1 MARGSLPAIPTS
13 PLRRQKH
20 LRRFPPRYTGD
31 ERERRERCRRGSLD
45 AESEIDLDDPIIKE
59 ELDLLESVR
68 QGLEA
73 RDARADNRQYDREKR
88 VLEELDRIRT
98 LLSSGEEDKD
108 RAALL
113 EQWHHQSSL
122 LDQLKASR
130 DVEALNPEVPYFGHL
145 RLRED
150 DQEWDLCIGRTSC
163 VEHGLRIV
171 AWRDAPI
178 ARLFYSY
185 RQGEDYDE
193 EIAGRERVGEIKARR
208 MVGIQGGA
216 LRRIQAPE
224 GDFYSDPED
233 PANWQ
238 KRDQAPPRLA
248 GGEAAAVR
256 AHGSDTT
263 GAQLGTANAK
273 SGGRSDRFLPEITG
287 LIDPDQYELIT
298 RPSSGFLVVRG
309 TAGSGKTTV
318 ALHRVAFLAYEE
330 PRIDGPE
337 TLIVMFSEAL
347 RSYVRHV
354 LPSLGLHEVRPTTYR
369 YWERGVRRRHFP
381 QFPEK
386 EREDTPGVVIRA
398 KLHPIMGA
406 ALERH
411 IERTEGP
418 PTPETAVDDWA
429 TVLTDL
435 ELLTEIRDE
444 FGNEAFSDAELER
457 IVKWNRDHVGALQDH
472 LSGASKDG
480 EIDSEDDTLLLRAFQ
495 LRVGPLRAKGSRPLR
510 LRHIAVDEVQD
521 FSPTEVQVLLGC
533 LDRRGSIT
541 LAGDTQ
547 QHIVENSGF
556 VSWTDFLQHLGVEGQ
571 EVETLKINYRSSA
584 QITEFAFDV
593 LGDLREDEGLP
604 PSSRQGP
611 PVELFRFDDTGAC
624 VFFLAEALEALHSS
638 EPMATV
644 ALITPSP
651 ELSAAYYAGLE
662 RAEVSRLRLIED
674 FNFTFSPGIEITEL
688 EPCKG
693 LEFDYV
699 ILLDVNG
706 AHYPNTPRA
715 RRTLHVAAT
724 RAIHQLWVISTAA
737 PSPLIADFETG

>member
-1 MARGSLPAIPTS
+1 MDRYLHGGSCAENEI
-13 PLRRQKH
+13 
-20 LRRFPPRYTGD
+20 
-31 ERERRERCRRGSLD
+31 SLNN
-45 AESEIDLDDPIIKE
+45 PIIKQ
-59 ELDLLESVR
+59 ELELLESVR
-68 QGLEA
+68 EGLEA
-73 RDARADNRQYDREKR
+73 RDAQANNQQYDREKR
-88 VLEELDRIRT
+88 VLEELDRIRA

-130 DVEALNPEVPYFGHL
+130 DVEALNPDVPYFGHL

-163 VEHGLRIV
+163 VEQGLRIV

-193 EIAGRERVGEIKARR
+193 EIAGRDRIGEIIARR
-208 MVGIQGGA
+208 MVGIQDGE

-224 GDFYSDPED
+224 GDFFSEPEN
-233 PANWQ
+233 PGVWHE
-238 KRDQAPPRLA
+238 RDQAPPRLA
-248 GGEAAAVR
+248 GGEAAALR
-256 AHGSDTT
+256 AHGNDTT
-263 GAQLGTANAK
+263 GAHLGTAA
-273 SGGRSDRFLPEITG
+273 SAAGGRSDRFLPEITG

-318 ALHRVAFLAYEE
+318 ALHRVAFLAYDE

-347 RSYVRHV
+347 RNYVRHV
-354 LPSLGLHEVRPTTYR
+354 LPSLGLNEVRPTTYR

-381 QFPEK
+381 EFPEK

-411 IERTEGP
+411 IEQNEGP
-418 PTPETAVDDWA
+418 PTPEQAIDDWA
-429 TVLTDL
+429 TVLTNL

-444 FGNEAFSDAELER
+444 FGNEAFSDQELAR
-457 IVKWNRDHVGALQDH
+457 IVKWNKDHVGALQDH
-472 LSGASKDG
+472 LSGASKDA
-480 EIDSEDDTLLLRAFQ
+480 EIDAEDDTLLLRCWQ
-495 LRVGPLRAKGSRPLR
+495 LRIGPLRAKGRRPLR

-521 FSPTEVQVLLGC
+521 FSPIEVQVLLGC

-556 VSWTDFLQHLGVEGQ
+556 VSWTDFLEHLGVEGQ

-584 QITEFAFDV
+584 QITKFAFDV
-593 LGDLREDEGLP
+593 LGDLREDDELP

-611 PVELFRFDDTGAC
+611 PVELFRFEDTGAC
-624 VFFLAEALEALHSS
+624 VFFLAEALDSLRAS

-651 ELSAAYYAGLE
+651 ELSAAYHAGLQ
-662 RAEVSRLRLIED
+662 RAEVSKIRLIED

-699 ILLDVNG
+699 VLLDVNS
-706 AHYPNTPRA
+706 AHYPDTPRA
-715 RRTLHVAAT
+715 RRALHVAST
-724 RAIHQLWVISTAA
+724 RAIHQLWVVSTAA
-737 PSPLIADFETG
+737 PSPLIADLQTS

>member
-1 MARGSLPAIPTS
+1 M
-13 PLRRQKH
+13 
-20 LRRFPPRYTGD
+20 D
-31 ERERRERCRRGSLD
+31 N
-45 AESEIDLDDPIIKE
+45 PIIKE
-59 ELDLLESVR
+59 ELDLLASVR
-68 QGLEA
+68 KGLEG
-73 RDARADNRQYDREKR
+73 RDARADRSQYDREKR
-88 VLEELDRIRT
+88 VLAELDRIRT

-108 RAALL
+108 RASLL

-122 LDQLKASR
+122 LDQMKASR
-130 DVEALNPEVPYFGHL
+130 EVEPLNPAVPYFGHL

-163 VEHGLRIV
+163 VGDGLRIV

-193 EIAGRERVGEIKARR
+193 EIAGRERVGEIVTRR
-208 MVGIQGGA
+208 MVGIQDGF

-224 GDFYSDPED
+224 GDFFSEPDSPED
-233 PANWQ
+233 WQ
-238 KRDQAPPRLA
+238 ERDQAPPRLA
-248 GGEAAAVR
+248 GGEAAALR
-256 AHGSDTT
+256 AHGSNPR
-263 GAQLGTANAK
+263 GAQLGTAS
-273 SGGRSDRFLPEITG
+273 SGASGRSDRYLPEITG
-287 LIDPDQYELIT
+287 LIDPEQYELIT
-298 RPSSGFLVVRG
+298 RPSSGFLVIRG

-318 ALHRVAFLAYEE
+318 ALHRVAFLAYAE

-354 LPSLGLHEVRPTTYR
+354 LPSLGLHKVQPTTYR

-398 KLHPIMGA
+398 KLHPIMGV
-406 ALERH
+406 ALERY
-411 IERTEGP
+411 IEQTEGP
-418 PTPETAVDDWA
+418 ATAEQAIDDWA
-429 TVLTDL
+429 TVLTNL
-435 ELLTEIRDE
+435 GLLTEIRDE
-444 FGNEAFSDAELER
+444 FGNAAFSDDELLR
-457 IVKWNRDHVGALQDH
+457 IVKWNQDHVSALVDH
-472 LSGASKDG
+472 LSGESKDA
-480 EIDSEDDTLLLRAFQ
+480 EIDAEDDTLLLRCWQ
-495 LRVGPLRAKGSRPLR
+495 LRVGSLRGKGRQPLR

-521 FSPTEVQVLLGC
+521 FSPLEVQVLLGC

-556 VSWTDFLQHLGVEGQ
+556 VSWTDFLQHLGIQGQ
-571 EVETLKINYRSSA
+571 EVETLRINYRSSA
-584 QITEFAFDV
+584 QVTKFAFDV
-593 LGDLREDEGLP
+593 LADLREDEEVP

-611 PVELFRFDDTGAC
+611 PVELFRFDDPGAC
-624 VFFLAEALEALHSS
+624 VFFLAEALEALRSS

-651 ELSAAYYAGLE
+651 EISAAYHAGLE
-662 RAEVSRLRLIED
+662 RAEVSKIRLIRE

-706 AHYPNTPRA
+706 AHYPDTPRA
-715 RRTLHVAAT
+715 RRALHVAST
-724 RAIHQLWVISTAA
+724 RAIHQLWVISTAT
-737 PSPLIADFETG
+737 PSPLIADFETS

>member
-1 MARGSLPAIPTS
+1 MNN
-13 PLRRQKH
+13 
-20 LRRFPPRYTGD
+20 
-31 ERERRERCRRGSLD
+31 
-45 AESEIDLDDPIIKE
+45 PIIKE
-59 ELDLLESVR
+59 ELELLATVR
-68 QGLEA
+68 EGLDAREA
-73 RDARADNRQYDREKR
+73 RATTSPYDREKK
-88 VLEELDRIRT
+88 VLEELDRIRA

-122 LDQLKASR
+122 LDQMKAAR
-130 DVEALNPEVPYFGHL
+130 EVEALNPDVPYFGHL
-145 RLRED
+145 RLREE

-193 EIAGRERVGEIKARR
+193 EIAGRERIGEIVTRR
-208 MVGIQGGA
+208 MVGIQEGA

-224 GDFYSDPED
+224 GDFFSDPAAPEQ
-233 PANWQ
+233 WQ
-238 KRDQAPPRLA
+238 ERDQAAPRLA
-248 GGEAAAVR
+248 GGEAAAIR
-256 AHGSDTT
+256 AHGSNTA
-263 GAQLGTANAK
+263 GAQLGTASPGAA
-273 SGGRSDRFLPEITG
+273 GRSDRFLPEITG
-287 LIDPDQYELIT
+287 LIDPEQYELIT
-298 RPSSGFLVVRG
+298 RPSSGFLVIRG

-318 ALHRVAFLAYEE
+318 ALHRVAFLAYDE

-369 YWERGVRRRHFP
+369 FWERGVRRRHFP
-381 QFPEK
+381 QFPDK

-411 IERTEGP
+411 IERTEAA
-418 PTPETAVDDWA
+418 PTVEQAIDDWA
-429 TVLTDL
+429 TVLTNL

-444 FGNEAFSDAELER
+444 FGNDAFSDSELER
-457 IVKWNRDHVGALQDH
+457 VVRWNRDHISALQDY
-472 LSGASKDG
+472 LSGESKDA
-480 EIDSEDDTLLLRAFQ
+480 EIDAEDDTLLLRCCQ
-495 LRVGPLRAKGSRPLR
+495 LRVGPLRAKGRRPLR

-521 FSPTEVQVLLGC
+521 FSPLEVQVLLGC

-556 VSWTDFLQHLGVEGQ
+556 VSWTDFLQHLGVKGQ

-584 QITEFAFDV
+584 QVTKFAFDV
-593 LGDLREDEGLP
+593 LGDLREDDEVP

-624 VFFLAEALEALHSS
+624 VFFLAEALDALRSS

-651 ELSAAYYAGLE
+651 EISAAYHAGLE
-662 RAEVSRLRLIED
+662 RAEVSKIRLIRD

-699 ILLDVNG
+699 ILLDVN
-706 AHYPNTPRA
+706 ATHYPDTPRA
-715 RRTLHVAAT
+715 RRALHVAST
-724 RAIHQLWVISTAA
+724 RAIHQLWVVSTAT
-737 PSPLIADFETG
+737 PSPLIAAFETS

>member
-1 MARGSLPAIPTS
+1 MNN
-13 PLRRQKH
+13 
-20 LRRFPPRYTGD
+20 
-31 ERERRERCRRGSLD
+31 
-45 AESEIDLDDPIIKE
+45 PIIKD
-59 ELDLLESVR
+59 ELELLATVR
-68 QGLEA
+68 EGLEA
-73 RDARADNRQYDREKR
+73 RDARGDRSQFDREKR
-88 VLEELDRIRT
+88 VLEELDRIRA

-113 EQWHHQSSL
+113 DQWHHQSSL
-122 LDQLKASR
+122 LDQMRTSR
-130 DVEALNPEVPYFGHL
+130 VVEALNPAVPYFGHL
-145 RLRED
+145 RLREG
-150 DQEWDLCIGRTSC
+150 DQEWDLCVGRTSC

-193 EIAGRERVGEIKARR
+193 EIAGRERIGEIVTRR
-208 MVGIQGGA
+208 MVGIQDGA

-224 GDFYSDPED
+224 GDFFSDPSD
-233 PANWQ
+233 PDQWQ
-238 KRDQAPPRLA
+238 EREQAPPRLA
-248 GGEAAAVR
+248 GGEAAAIR
-256 AHGSDTT
+256 AHGSNPTS
-263 GAQLGTANAK
+263 AKLGTAS
-273 SGGRSDRFLPEITG
+273 SGAIGRSDRFLPEITG
-287 LIDPDQYELIT
+287 LIDPEQYELIT
-298 RPSSGFLVVRG
+298 RPSSGFLVIRG

-318 ALHRVAFLAYEE
+318 ALHRVAFLAYDE

-354 LPSLGLHEVRPTTYR
+354 LPSLGLHQVQPTTYR
-369 YWERGVRRRHFP
+369 FWERGVRRRHFP

-386 EREDTPGVVIRA
+386 EREDTPGIVIRA

-411 IERTEGP
+411 IEQNEAA
-418 PTPETAVDDWA
+418 PTAEQAIDDWA
-429 TVLTDL
+429 TVLTNL
-435 ELLTEIRDE
+435 GLLTKIRDE
-444 FGNEAFSDAELER
+444 FGNDAFSDDELAR
-457 IVKWNRDHVGALQDH
+457 IVNWNQEHVSVLQDY
-472 LSGASKDG
+472 LSGEAKDA
-480 EIDSEDDTLLLRAFQ
+480 EIDAEDDTLLLRCWQ
-495 LRVGPLRAKGSRPLR
+495 LRVGPLRAKGRRPLR

-521 FSPTEVQVLLGC
+521 FSPIEVQVLLGC

-556 VSWTDFLQHLGVEGQ
+556 ISWTDFLQHLGVKGQ

-584 QITEFAFDV
+584 QITQFAFDV
-593 LGDLREDEGLP
+593 LGDLREDDEVP

-624 VFFLAEALEALHSS
+624 VFFLAEALEALRSS

-644 ALITPSP
+644 AIITPSP
-651 ELSAAYYAGLE
+651 EISTAYHAGLE
-662 RAEVSRLRLIED
+662 RAEVSKIRLIRD

-699 ILLDVNG
+699 ILLDVNA
-706 AHYPNTPRA
+706 AHYPDTPRA
-715 RRTLHVAAT
+715 RRALHVAST
-724 RAIHQLWVISTAA
+724 RAIHQLWVISTAT
-737 PSPLIADFETG
+737 PSPLIAAFETS